1 MKFKCRGCNDIFD
14 IPDGKG
20 ITRAVCPFCDQANDL
35 REPAAPEPT
44 FPEKAMATKTFPQT
58 FKPVKPPPHPLAPQL
73 WILAIC
79 ALIVTAII
87 CISFLFAAASMVE
100 LGVANE
106 RATAE
111 INKAAEELNR
121 TLDKAGKEM
130 QRSLQNIVKP

>member
-20 ITRAVCPFCDQANDL
+20 ITRAVCPFCDLTNEL
-35 REPAAPEPT
+35 REPPMPDPT
-44 FPEKAMATKTFPQT
+44 FAKTATAAFTS
-58 FKPVKPPPHPLAPQL
+58 PPSLKMVQPHPLAPQL

-87 CISFLFAAASMVE
+87 VISFLFTVASMVE
-100 LGVANE
+100 LGKANE
-106 RATAE
+106 KATAE
-111 INKAAEELNR
+111 INKASEELNR

-130 QRSLQNIVKP
+130 QQSLNKLTKP

>member
-14 IPDGKG
+14 VPDGKG
-20 ITRAVCPFCDQANDL
+20 ITRAICPFCDQANDL

-44 FPEKAMATKTFPQT
+44 FPENAMAAKTFPHT
-58 FKPVKPPPHPLAPQL
+58 FKPVKPPPHPLAPQF

-79 ALIVTAII
+79 ALIITTII
-87 CISFLFAAASMVE
+87 AISFLFTLVSMVE
-100 LGVANE
+100 QGKASEKAMEEV
-106 RATAE
+106 
-111 INKAAEELNR
+111 NKATEELNH